1 MLGYL
6 GYLGYLGLF
15 VQPNLFLQNR
25 AKQLSPFGEFSNNNL
40 FLMDFKLHTYGL
52 KYYWNLEFKKN
63 IQDSQNHGFD
73 NPRFMAYQIRKCQ
86 VEYCRIR
93 PSRIGHSQTE
103 KGCLIT
109 GKAVRN
115 QGKDVRKH
123 LSKKSKFTIGFGI
136 GGKTQSQI
144 SLCATD
150 VDSNNWK
157 IILKQEKDNQKQ
169 CHL

>member
-6 GYLGYLGLF
+6 GYLGSF

-109 GKAVRN
+109 GKAIRERMFENIYQKSPNLPQDLELVGELRVKSPCVP
-115 QGKDVRKH
+115 QKSTAIIGK
-123 LSKKSKFTIGFGI
+123 SF
-136 GGKTQSQI
+136 
-144 SLCATD
+144 
-150 VDSNNWK
+150 
-157 IILKQEKDNQKQ
+157 
-169 CHL
+169 

>member
-6 GYLGYLGLF
+6 GYLGSF

-52 KYYWNLEFKKN
+52 KYYWNLELKKN

-109 GKAVRN
+109 GKAIRERMFENIYQKSPNLPQDLELV
-115 QGKDVRKH
+115 GKLRV
-123 LSKKSKFTIGFGI
+123 KSPCVPQKSTAIIGKSF
-136 GGKTQSQI
+136 
-144 SLCATD
+144 
-150 VDSNNWK
+150 
-157 IILKQEKDNQKQ
+157 
-169 CHL
+169 

>member
-6 GYLGYLGLF
+6 GYLGSF

-25 AKQLSPFGEFSNNNL
+25 ANQLSPFGEFSNNNL

-52 KYYWNLEFKKN
+52 KYYWNLELKKN

-109 GKAVRN
+109 GKAIRERMFENIYQKSPNLPQDLELVGELRVKSPCVP
-115 QGKDVRKH
+115 QKSTAIIGK
-123 LSKKSKFTIGFGI
+123 SF
-136 GGKTQSQI
+136 
-144 SLCATD
+144 
-150 VDSNNWK
+150 
-157 IILKQEKDNQKQ
+157 
-169 CHL
+169 